1 MDIAD
6 IRKEYS
12 RHSLNIDGVDKDA
25 VKQFEK
31 WFEEAAKSEVLEP
44 NAMSLSTITA
54 DGRPSCRIV
63 LLKGI
68 SNGGFEFFTNYQSK
82 KGLEIDE
89 NPWVALTFF
98 WGELERQVRIEG
110 IAERLTEKESE
121 DYFNSRPEGSKIGA
135 WVSPQSQPI
144 ASRVILDERHE
155 QVKQKF
161 DGKTVTKPKQ
171 WGGYRVKPV
180 MLEFWQGR
188 PNRLHDRISYNLQK
202 DFSWKVTR
210 LAP

>member
-12 RHSLNIDGVDKDA
+12 QHSLDISDVDNDPII
-25 VKQFEK
+25 QFEK
-31 WFEEAAKSEVLEP
+31 WFQEAIKADVMEP
-44 NAMSLSTITA
+44 NAMSISTVTA
-54 DGRPSCRIV
+54 DNRPTNRIV

-68 SNGGFEFFTNYQSK
+68 SDGGFEFFTNYQSR
-82 KGLEIDE
+82 KGIEIE
-89 NPWVALTFF
+89 KNPWVALTFF

-110 IAERLTEKESE
+110 IAERLTEEESE
-121 DYFNSRPEGSKIGA
+121 NYFNSRPEGSRIGA

-144 ASRVILDERHE
+144 ASRDILDQRVEEISNRF
-155 QVKQKF
+155 K
-161 DGKTVTKPKQ
+161 GKKVTKPKQ
-171 WGGYRVKPV
+171 WGGYRVRPV

-188 PNRLHDRISYNLQK
+188 PNRLHDRITYNLQK
-202 DFSWKVTR
+202 DHIWTKTR